1 MRRTICASKLRRR
14 TRMQVE
20 LLEER
25 QLLASITVNT
35 TADDTTPDA
44 TMSLRQAIEVSNGTL
59 PVSSLSTQEQSQ
71 VTGAVGASN
80 MIEFNIP
87 TTDSGYDAA
96 TGVWTIAVQSALPT
110 IATNAAI
117 INGYSQPGASKNTL
131 AQGDN
136 AKLAIAINGGSQNT
150 SGLTIAQQGSQ
161 VFGLDIENFGKDG
174 VLITAGGNVQVAG
187 CFIGTDPTGET
198 RASNETGVV
207 LENSFNM
214 IGGPN
219 VGDRNVISGSGNSG
233 TFVDDGIYV
242 PEQSENPLNI
252 EPTGNVIENNIIGLD
267 ATGTKSIRNEYA
279 GVEDLGSG
287 NIYGGTTAGLGNLI
301 SGNLVLRRRVSRP
314 TSRARRRSSARRR
327 LRWAAAALRFRSRR
341 HWDHHRISS
350 TSHSRTSSKWTSRA
364 RTSGTV
370 ICGSFFPQPCSLEH
384 KERQRQHRERCMMVP
399 THPAAGLVFVEAAF
413 SLGRLNVLFDR
424 PPCRTH
430 LC

>member
-1 MRRTICASKLRRR
+1 MATASRVPAR
-14 TRMQVE
+14 TRWPRE
-20 LLEER
+20 
-25 QLLASITVNT
+25 T
-35 TADDTTPDA
+35 T
-44 TMSLRQAIEVSNGTL
+44 R
-59 PVSSLSTQEQSQ
+59 
-71 VTGAVGASN
+71 
-80 MIEFNIP
+80 
-87 TTDSGYDAA
+87 
-96 TGVWTIAVQSALPT
+96 
-110 IATNAAI
+110 
-117 INGYSQPGASKNTL
+117 
-131 AQGDN
+131 
-136 AKLAIAINGGSQNT
+136 KLAIAINGGSQNT

-214 IGGPN
+214 IGGPT

-314 TSRARRRSSARRR
+314 TSH
-327 LRWAAAALRFRSRR
+327 AAPSQL
-341 HWDHHRISS
+341 
-350 TSHSRTSSKWTSRA
+350 
-364 RTSGTV
+364 G
-370 ICGSFFPQPCSLEH
+370 
-384 KERQRQHRERCMMVP
+384 
-399 THPAAGLVFVEAAF
+399 EAPLAMGGGGF
-413 SLGRLNVLFDR
+413 AIPLPPPLG
-424 PPCRTH
+424 PP
-430 LC
+430 